1 MRVSLKKA
9 RGALARLGER
19 GRTTAVPGEV
29 RAILVAYAVEQRD
42 RGRAWATIA
51 KEIGVSSTALIRWSQ
66 RGVRVCGGAVR
77 VEVRPEKAREGT
89 TVVLV
94 SPGGYRIEGLERS
107 EALAALRELG

>member
-1 MRVSLKKA
+1 MRMSLKSA

-19 GRTTAVPGEV
+19 GRTTAVPSEV
-29 RAILVAYAVEQRD
+29 RAVLVAYAAEQRD

-51 KEIGVSSTALIRWSQ
+51 KEIGVSNSALIRWSQ
-66 RGVRVCGGAVR
+66 RGARVCERAMP
-77 VEVRPEKAREGT
+77 VEVRAEKAREGT